1 MCVLTFHVHG
11 ERKWL
16 NALIVIM
23 FMLSSSMWRTNGWK
37 SWKRQRTCAGPRKR
51 VIAVVER
58 TGCSGCP
65 LQGESI
71 SDCTG
76 LRSITGSCGRPAE
89 GSLKWPKP
97 YRKVEQGSYGVQ

>member
-37 SWKRQRTCAGPRKR
+37 SWKRQRTYAGP
-51 VIAVVER
+51 
-58 TGCSGCP
+58 
-65 LQGESI
+65 
-71 SDCTG
+71 
-76 LRSITGSCGRPAE
+76 
-89 GSLKWPKP
+89 
-97 YRKVEQGSYGVQ
+97 